1 MAVNRTIRVEVFGVA
16 EALKEL
22 KELEKT
28 TYNRLI
34 RDLKRSAL
42 PLARA
47 VAAEFPEEPLMNWH
61 STGDRVGKARLP
73 AYNIAAVRA
82 GVKPATSQTLRRG
95 ADMVGILRLDQKD
108 AGGQVYDSAGSQNP
122 GTHFVQNLD
131 KRLTTKSRQGRYRS
145 RVMYPAL
152 QKHLPLLVPA
162 IEESIQNTCKVIE
175 EKINGTGS
183 AG

>member
-1 MAVNRTIRVEVFGVA
+1 MFGVA

-22 KELEKT
+22 KQLEKN
-28 TYNRLI
+28 TYNALI
-34 RDLKRSAL
+34 RDLKKSAL

-47 VAAEFPEEPLMNWH
+47 VAAEFPDEPLMNWH
-61 STGDRVGKARLP
+61 STGDRVGAARLP
-73 AYNIAAVRA
+73 PYNIAAVRA
-82 GVKPATSQTLRRG
+82 GVKPATSQSLRRG
-95 ADMVGILRLDQKD
+95 SDMVGILRLDQKD
-108 AGGQVYDSAGSQNP
+108 GGGQVYDSAGSQNNASK
-122 GTHFVQNLD
+122 FVQNLD
-131 KRLTTKSRQGRYRS
+131 KRLTTKSRPGSYRS